1 MNNCST
7 RKLASHRRRTIASN
21 TAIYIIL
28 IIMSIIWLFPF
39 VYLILVSF
47 ADWTTYTFSDFI
59 PKQWTLDNYARLFN
73 FSKEATYPFWK
84 WWLNT
89 FAISL
94 ITAVIQTVLQLASA
108 YALSRLRFKM
118 RKPLMNLMLI
128 LGMFPGFLGMVI
140 IYFVLKMIGLSANI
154 YSLILIYIS
163 GSAMGYYIAKGYF
176 DTVPKSLDEAAMI
189 DGANKNT
196 VFFKIILPLSKP
208 IVVYT
213 FLMAF
218 VGPWGDY
225 MQASYLAQGNPNMFN
240 VAVGLQQMISGKNS
254 ILIYFPTFCAGG
266 VLTSIPILALFFWL
280 QKYYVEGV
288 TGGAVKG

>member
-1 MNNCST
+1 MNNSATKKFAST
-7 RKLASHRRRTIASN
+7 RRRNIVAN
-21 TAIYIIL
+21 TGIYVIL
-28 IIMSIIWLFPF
+28 VIMAFIWLFPF
-39 VYLILVSF
+39 IYLIMVSF
-47 ADWTTYTFSDFI
+47 MSSSTYSFRDFI
-59 PKQWTLDNYARLFN
+59 PKTWTLENYKRLFD
-73 FSKEATYPFWK
+73 FSSSASYPFWK

-89 FAISL
+89 FVISL
-94 ITAVIQTVLQLASA
+94 ISSVIQTVLQLASS

-118 RKPLMNLMLI
+118 RKPLMNWMLI
-128 LGMFPGFLGMVI
+128 LGMFPGFLGMI
-140 IYFVLKMIGLSANI
+140 INYYILNMFGLTNSI
-154 YSLILIYIS
+154 YSLIILYIS

-189 DGANKNT
+189 DGANKHT

-225 MQASYLAQGNPNMFN
+225 MMASYLAQGQRDMFN
-240 VAVGLQQMISGKNS
+240 VAVGLQQMISGKDS
-254 ILIYFPTFCAGG
+254 ILVYFPTFCAGG
-266 VLTSIPILALFFWL
+266 VVTSIPIMILFFWL

>member
-1 MNNCST
+1 MNNSST

-59 PKQWTLDNYARLFN
+59 PTTWTLDNYARLFN

-163 GSAMGYYIAKGYF
+163 GSAMGYYIAK
-176 DTVPKSLDEAAMI
+176 DT
-189 DGANKNT
+189 
-196 VFFKIILPLSKP
+196 
-208 IVVYT
+208 
-213 FLMAF
+213 
-218 VGPWGDY
+218 
-225 MQASYLAQGNPNMFN
+225 
-240 VAVGLQQMISGKNS
+240 S
-254 ILIYFPTFCAGG
+254 ILS
-266 VLTSIPILALFFWL
+266 LSHWMKLL
-280 QKYYVEGV
+280 
-288 TGGAVKG
+288 

>member
-1 MNNCST
+1 MNNSATRKFAST
-7 RKLASHRRRTIASN
+7 RRRNIAAN
-21 TAIYIIL
+21 TGIYVIL
-28 IIMSIIWLFPF
+28 IIMAFIWLFPF
-39 VYLILVSF
+39 VYLIMVSF
-47 ADWTTYTFSDFI
+47 MHSSTYSYGDFI
-59 PKQWTLDNYARLFN
+59 PKTWTLENYQRLFD
-73 FSKEATYPFWK
+73 FSSSSKYPFWK

-89 FAISL
+89 FIISL
-94 ITAVIQTVLQLASA
+94 ISSVIQTVLQLASS

-118 RKPLMNLMLI
+118 RKPLMNWMLI
-128 LGMFPGFLGMVI
+128 LGMFPGFLGMI
-140 IYFVLKMIGLSANI
+140 INYYILNMLGLTSSI
-154 YSLILIYIS
+154 YSLIILYIS

-189 DGANKNT
+189 DGANKHT

-225 MQASYLAQGNPNMFN
+225 MMASYLAQGQRDMFN
-240 VAVGLQQMISGKNS
+240 VAVGLQQMISGKDS
-254 ILIYFPTFCAGG
+254 ILVYFPTFCAGG
-266 VLTSIPILALFFWL
+266 VITSIPIMILFFWL

>member
-1 MNNCST
+1 MNNSATRKFAST
-7 RKLASHRRRTIASN
+7 RRRNIAAN
-21 TAIYIIL
+21 TGIYIIL
-28 IIMSIIWLFPF
+28 ILMAFIWLFPF

-47 ADWTTYTFSDFI
+47 MGWSTYSFGDFI
-59 PKQWTLDNYARLFN
+59 PKTWTLDNYRRLFD
-73 FSKEATYPFWK
+73 FSDNAIYPFWK

-89 FAISL
+89 FVISL
-94 ITAVIQTVLQLASA
+94 ITSIIQTILQLASS

-118 RKPLMNLMLI
+118 RKPLMNWMLI
-128 LGMFPGFLGMVI
+128 LGMFPGFLGMI
-140 IYFVLKMIGLSANI
+140 INYYILDMMGLTSSI
-154 YSLILIYIS
+154 YSLIILYIS

-189 DGANKNT
+189 DGANKHT

-225 MQASYLAQGNPNMFN
+225 MMASYLAQGQSAMYN
-240 VAVGLQQMISGKNS
+240 VAVGLQQMISGKQN

-266 VLTSIPILALFFWL
+266 VVTSVPIMILFFWL